1 MLKVVATKADSPENH
16 FLYLYKMV
24 QEREAFLNNEAK
36 IVQYGAILRY
46 FMKFLQSSEVYSQ
59 QVMSVLYWVNIKL
72 GDIYYEDALQ
82 KQDNQRYILAATY
95 YNQALLYAK
104 SVEEKN
110 RVLLILKDI
119 YYYLGDEEAL
129 VKVEETWAEN
139 HTKEEKFAAYVLLAQ
154 NAGEL
159 AVKAKFLEKALAEV
173 MAQDENFYMKY
184 QDTLDIL
191 SKLSAVYELS
201 GEGEKALRVK
211 KMRENTLKLLN

>member
-1 MLKVVATKADSPENH
+1 MLHVVATKADSPENH

-24 QEREAFLNNEAK
+24 QEREPFLNNEAK
-36 IVQYGAILRY
+36 IIQYGAILRY
-46 FMKFLQSSEVYSQ
+46 FIKFLQAGEVYSP

-82 KQDNQRYILAATY
+82 KQDNQRYFLATAY

-104 SVEEKN
+104 SVDEKN
-110 RVLLILKDI
+110 RVLLVLKDI

-139 HTKEEKFAAYVLLAQ
+139 HNKEEKFAAYVLLAQ

-173 MAQDENFYMKY
+173 MAQDETFYMKY

-201 GEGEKALRVK
+201 GEGEKAVRVK
-211 KMRENTLKLLN
+211 KLRENTLKLLN